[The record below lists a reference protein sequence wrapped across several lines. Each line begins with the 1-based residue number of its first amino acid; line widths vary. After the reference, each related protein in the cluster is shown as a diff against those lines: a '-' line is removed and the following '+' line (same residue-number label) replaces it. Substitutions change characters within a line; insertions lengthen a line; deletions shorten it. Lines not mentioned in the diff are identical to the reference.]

1 MQALGEHGRGQGE
14 QEGGERDRRD
24 GGEHLGLAE
33 GLLFDHCYE
42 AVDCDVAH
50 EPVRECSWPLVYFVC
65 CWLLGGWGHVVRFRG
80 HLEYGL
86 ESGESVRG
94 LEEIMRNFCFD
105 N

>member
-1 MQALGEHGRGQGE
+1 M
-14 QEGGERDRRD
+14 
-24 GGEHLGLAE
+24 
-33 GLLFDHCYE
+33 
-42 AVDCDVAH
+42 
-50 EPVRECSWPLVYFVC
+50 
-65 CWLLGGWGHVVRFRG
+65 VRFRG